1 MKKLILILAVTV
13 ISCKKDK
20 DVIPVKIGNVSFYN
34 GNIREKM
41 IVTINGQVIG
51 KTAIKP
57 LWYVPDCQTD
67 WAVKYTDKAGFYTY
81 EAISIDSI
89 LITSGSFELKANDCL
104 VIALNH

>member
-57 LWYVPDCQTD
+57 LGYVPDCQTD
-67 WAVKYTDKAGFYTY
+67 WAVKYSDRTGFYIY
-81 EAISIDSI
+81 EAISIDS
-89 LITSGSFELKANDCL
+89 LTTTSGSFEIKANEC
-104 VIALNH
+104 VIILLNI